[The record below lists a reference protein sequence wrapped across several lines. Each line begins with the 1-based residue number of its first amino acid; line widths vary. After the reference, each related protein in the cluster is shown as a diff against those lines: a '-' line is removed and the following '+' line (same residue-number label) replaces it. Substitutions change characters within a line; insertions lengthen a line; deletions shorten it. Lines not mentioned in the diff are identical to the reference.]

1 MDLMKIGLYGLAG
14 FGAYAAYEHFS
25 KKGAAAS
32 ATTVPPIT
40 TEDATSSFT
49 GTNWQQA
56 GRNRETMWQ
65 NGGVFSNATGG
76 GRYLPTGIDRR
87 ATPNASN
94 QWLAAIPRTARP
106 SESNQ
111 WLAAMPG
118 RVGGPLGPRPA
129 DPPLSRRAGG
139 GGKPLSPVDVRFRY
153 ASGELQEKQVMKMS
167 VAKLVMG
174 YLGIGLTAFVIGYA
188 IRKGGT
194 AAK

>member
-94 QWLAAIPRTARP
+94 QWLAA
-106 SESNQ
+106 
-111 WLAAMPG
+111 MPG

>member
-118 RVGGPLGPRPA
+118 RAYSNACGDYSNANGA
-129 DPPLSRRAGG
+129 RRANLQGTDWQTSNMSNACGG
-139 GGKPLSPVDVRFRY
+139 CV
-153 ASGELQEKQVMKMS
+153 
-167 VAKLVMG
+167 
-174 YLGIGLTAFVIGYA
+174 
-188 IRKGGT
+188 
-194 AAK
+194 